1 MMKTLGYLGLIAVA
15 TIMVIVTAGGPAAAA
30 PAKGYRVT
38 YLADRGH
45 YCVRPVTAEEA
56 DRLGIA
62 LYKTE
67 CHPAVVWAVMGLNIT
82 RR

>member
-1 MMKTLGYLGLIAVA
+1 MKTLGYLSLIAVVA
-15 TIMVIVTAGGPAAAA
+15 IMIMVVAGGPAVAN

-45 YCVRPVTAEEA
+45 YCLRPVTADEA

-62 LYKTE
+62 LHKTE
-67 CHPAVVWAVMGLNIT
+67 CHTAVAWAGMGLKIARN
-82 RR
+82 

>member
-1 MMKTLGYLGLIAVA
+1 MIKTLGLLSVVAVMA
-15 TIMVIVTAGGPAAAA
+15 TAVPAAADA
-30 PAKGYRVT
+30 AKGYRVT
-38 YLADRGH
+38 YLADRNH

-67 CHPAVVWAVMGLNIT
+67 CRSAAHWASMGLRISL
-82 RR
+82 R